1 MSQSGRK
8 RFRDPLGERVL
19 ENRQKAKS
27 QIKNTF
33 LGGSLSLHVSTP
45 AETHER
51 VEKARMVVA
60 ISRGSFF
67 TPQKIHPDS
76 ASLEMHATPE
86 YFKAR
91 KMAIYY
97 QFLLYDAPKE
107 EQWVKDTFHGRPVH
121 PDALPSL
128 NRMIGEVDQ
137 ALLLQDVV
145 SIEEEVQ
152 LEANAQLLNLEL
164 DEGDDVDCDCNT
176 SNDIQ

>member
-1 MSQSGRK
+1 
-8 RFRDPLGERVL
+8 
-19 ENRQKAKS
+19 
-27 QIKNTF
+27 
-33 LGGSLSLHVSTP
+33 
-45 AETHER
+45 
-51 VEKARMVVA
+51 MVVA

-76 ASLEMHATPE
+76 ASSSSLEMHETPE

-91 KMAIYY
+91 EMAIYY
-97 QFLLYDAPKE
+97 QFLLYGAPKE

-176 SNDIQ
+176 SNDI